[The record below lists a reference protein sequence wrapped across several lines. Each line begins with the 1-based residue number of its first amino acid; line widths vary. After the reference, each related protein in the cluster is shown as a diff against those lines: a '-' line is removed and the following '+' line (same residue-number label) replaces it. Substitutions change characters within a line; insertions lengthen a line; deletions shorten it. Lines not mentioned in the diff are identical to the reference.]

1 MPPRLHAAPRRP
13 TALPLAPLLRPLLR
27 PLLPLLLL
35 AAAAPAR
42 AAAPAALDLPIHETT
57 LPNGLRLIVSPS
69 PGSTAAAVVLT
80 FRVGSRDEERGQSGF
95 AHLFEHMMFQGTS
108 NVPKNEHTR
117 LVNAVGGDL
126 NAMTTYDMTQYHAVV
141 PPEQLALALFL
152 EADRLRAL
160 ALTEETL
167 QNQVDAVREEL
178 RERIENATYGP
189 AFLRFDELLYQNW
202 TNAHPVI
209 GDHQDIAASTV
220 AQARG
225 FFERHYAPGNAILV
239 VTGAIDPA
247 TTEALVRH
255 YFGGLAGSPPPPR
268 PDNAEP
274 PRAGPTVE
282 RLADAHARTPALLV
296 GWQGPPRDH
305 ADWHALSVA
314 ADVLAGGES
323 SRLYRRLVKEEEL
336 AAGVSAGQD
345 GRLGP
350 DQLTVIA
357 LLTGD
362 RLERAQEVV
371 LDEVRRLRDEPVPA
385 SELEKV
391 RNQTEAAFLFGLRS
405 ALGRARILSRLA
417 LVEGGGTPSIA
428 AEFER
433 YRAVTAEDVQRVARA
448 WLDPQLRAVL
458 EVVPGPA
465 PGAGGA
471 DAAGG
476 DAGDEEGAR

>member
-1 MPPRLHAAPRRP
+1 MPRRMP
-13 TALPLAPLLRPLLR
+13 AALLWPSV
-27 PLLPLLLL
+27 LLLL
-35 AAAAPAR
+35 VAARPAA

-80 FRVGSRDEERGQSGF
+80 FRVGSRDEVRGQSGF
-95 AHLFEHMMFQGTS
+95 AHLFEHMMFQGTP

-117 LVNAVGGDL
+117 LVNAVGGEL
-126 NAMTTYDMTQYHAVV
+126 NAMTTYDMTQYYEVV

-167 QNQVDAVREEL
+167 RNQVDAVREEL
-178 RERIENATYGP
+178 RQRIENATYGP

-209 GDHQDIAASTV
+209 GGHEDIAASTV
-220 AQARG
+220 EQARG
-225 FFERHYAPGNAILV
+225 FFERHYVPANGVLV
-239 VTGAIDPA
+239 VTGAVDPA
-247 TTEALVRH
+247 ATEALVRH
-255 YFGGLAGSPPPPR
+255 YFGDLRGGAPPPR

-274 PRAGPTVE
+274 PREGPTHE
-282 RLADAHARTPALLV
+282 RLADAHARTPALLL

-305 ADWHALSVA
+305 ADWHVLSVA
-314 ADVLAGGES
+314 AEVLAGGES

-336 AAGVSAGQD
+336 AAGVSAGQE
-345 GRLGP
+345 GRIGP
-350 DQLTVIA
+350 DQLQVVA

-362 RLERAQEVV
+362 HLERAQEVV
-371 LDEVRRLRDEPVPA
+371 LAEVGRLRDELVPA
-385 SELEKV
+385 AELEKV

-405 ALGRARILSRLA
+405 ALGRARLLSRLA
-417 LVEGGGTPSIA
+417 LVQEGTPSIA
-428 AEFER
+428 AEFDR

-448 WLDPQLRAVL
+448 WLAPERRAVL
-458 EVVPGPA
+458 EVVPAPPA
-465 PGAGGA
+465 PAGGAAGDAGAGG
-471 DAAGG
+471 DPGAAEG
-476 DAGDEEGAR
+476 AEEEGAR